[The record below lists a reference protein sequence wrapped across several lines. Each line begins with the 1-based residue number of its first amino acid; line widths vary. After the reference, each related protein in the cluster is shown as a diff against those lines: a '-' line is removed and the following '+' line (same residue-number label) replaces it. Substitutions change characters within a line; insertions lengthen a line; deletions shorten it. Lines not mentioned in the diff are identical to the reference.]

1 LIKTSGGK
9 FIAPQPIENSLK
21 HNPLVGEA
29 VVLGDKSKFAA
40 VLIAPNFAALEDW
53 ARQNEVVF
61 TSRRELVGDPRVQR
75 LYEEIASVLNQS
87 LARFEQLKK
96 VLLVADEFSADDG
109 TLTASLKLRRRVVT
123 DRYRRMIDEMYEK
136 AEQEQRP
143 E

>member
-1 LIKTSGGK
+1 
-9 FIAPQPIENSLK
+9 
-21 HNPLVGEA
+21 
-29 VVLGDKSKFAA
+29 VLGDKSKFAA